1 MDTNEALKQ
10 LNNKEFLNMIYGF
23 SYQRC
28 NTAQEAEDLCSEI
41 ILAVI
46 AAIRRQEHI
55 GSFHAFVWTVARRA
69 YADYC
74 RRRSSEHRT
83 AAAENCT
90 LQAPALLHDD
100 AIESYI
106 EAEAE
111 REQLSMIYREI
122 AFLSKAYRDVMV
134 MHYLDGLGV
143 KDIAARIGISET
155 AVKQRL
161 FSARNTVRIEVKSM
175 SERKY
180 VLKPV
185 SLRFIGTGD
194 PIGNAPQKK
203 AERSFS
209 QNLIYLCRQR
219 PKTPRE
225 LSEELCIPMPFIEE
239 ELELQCRG
247 ENGSYGLLRRTD
259 DGRYVTNFH
268 LVDYEEFDQANMIY
282 EKYLPDYC
290 GIIEK
295 NLAKY
300 SDRILS
306 FPYLSKQ
313 TDVHFIFWTL
323 VCTMLYDLEANVD
336 VLIKDRYFSDINPV
350 QRDYTCVGIAMRAD
364 DAEDID
370 YYGSTGI
377 NARSVGGCRSVFLMN
392 LYGERLEPHFD
403 CGHNISTDGKLLMLL
418 RSIGGLPL
426 SGLSESDREFAAR
439 AIECGYV
446 RRRGD
451 IIEPNIVAIDM
462 SDYPEFSSLAAC
474 LNEGTEAITGAIAA
488 ELSEYIRDHIPAR
501 LIGEYDKYA
510 SLIAG
515 AEISARLVEACIGR
529 GLLTT
534 PENRPCAE
542 GVILA
547 VERA

>member
-161 FSARNTVRIEVKSM
+161 FSARNTVRKEVKSM

-203 AERSFS
+203 AERSGGKLMTDVARGSSPEFPYTETRMKIES
-209 QNLIYLCRQR
+209 FYHSKEDEYL
-219 PKTPRE
+219 RE
-225 LSEELCIPMPFIEE
+225 LRRREAEFDLMVMEAENWLKDIQDPQLYGIFRRKMKDNMTDSQIAEELGYSRSRITQII
-239 ELELQCRG
+239 
-247 ENGSYGLLRRTD
+247 N
-259 DGRYVTNFH
+259 
-268 LVDYEEFDQANMIY
+268 
-282 EKYLPDYC
+282 KYLQPD
-290 GIIEK
+290 
-295 NLAKY
+295 
-300 SDRILS
+300 
-306 FPYLSKQ
+306 
-313 TDVHFIFWTL
+313 
-323 VCTMLYDLEANVD
+323 
-336 VLIKDRYFSDINPV
+336 KD
-350 QRDYTCVGIAMRAD
+350 
-364 DAEDID
+364 
-370 YYGSTGI
+370 
-377 NARSVGGCRSVFLMN
+377 
-392 LYGERLEPHFD
+392 
-403 CGHNISTDGKLLMLL
+403 
-418 RSIGGLPL
+418 
-426 SGLSESDREFAAR
+426 
-439 AIECGYV
+439 
-446 RRRGD
+446 
-451 IIEPNIVAIDM
+451 
-462 SDYPEFSSLAAC
+462 
-474 LNEGTEAITGAIAA
+474 
-488 ELSEYIRDHIPAR
+488 
-501 LIGEYDKYA
+501 
-510 SLIAG
+510 
-515 AEISARLVEACIGR
+515 
-529 GLLTT
+529 
-534 PENRPCAE
+534 
-542 GVILA
+542 
-547 VERA
+547 